1 MLNHM
6 YNNNDRRVEL
16 QARLQRLLYERP
28 SLVIRKLKVEVAHDH
43 TDVLEEL
50 RDVRDQLMRFA
61 QMPLQAVWRRG
72 RELELEIEV
81 FEVLD
86 LEVLHF
92 EVLDLGILDLE
103 VLDLEV
109 LDLEVLALK
118 FSNLNTQITLT
129 PYGTVQV

>member
-81 FEVLD
+81 LD

-92 EVLDLGILDLE
+92 EVLDLGI
-103 VLDLEV
+103 LDLEV